1 MNLIGAYINYIRSV
15 RRYSERT
22 VSVYSDV
29 LSDYADRAMVTSD
42 DDLLRALNPSD
53 LRTYQ
58 VCLIDDRKLSPKSVS
73 LYMSVLS
80 SFCRYLIKKEYLQ
93 SNPVSLVTRPRQ
105 QKRIPEFFTKEFMDI
120 YFSSTEYAVEDD
132 ALEAFLQD
140 PHTQSGKKSYEK
152 RLARLIISILYS
164 LGIRRS
170 ELIGLR
176 IENVDFGRKVVKIC
190 GKGDKMREIPLL
202 TSLSEEILLYLKA
215 VEALSG
221 SIRSLKEPLLV
232 TYRLNPLY
240 PMYVDRTVKSELGNV
255 KGITGRKSPHVLRHS
270 LATELLDEGSD
281 LHSIKELLGH
291 SSLATTQIYTHSS
304 IAQLKTIYKQAHP
317 RAKNG
322 GKNGD

>member
-1 MNLIGAYINYIRSV
+1 MNLIDAYINYIRSV

-29 LSDYADRAMVTSD
+29 LQDYADAVDAASD
-42 DDLLRALNPSD
+42 DELLKALDPSD

-105 QKRIPEFFTKEFMDI
+105 QKRIPEFFTKESMDM
-120 YFSSTEYAVEDD
+120 YFSSTEYAVGDD
-132 ALEAFLQD
+132 ELESFLQD

-221 SIRSLKEPLLV
+221 SIRS
-232 TYRLNPLY
+232 
-240 PMYVDRTVKSELGNV
+240 
-255 KGITGRKSPHVLRHS
+255 
-270 LATELLDEGSD
+270 
-281 LHSIKELLGH
+281 
-291 SSLATTQIYTHSS
+291 
-304 IAQLKTIYKQAHP
+304 
-317 RAKNG
+317 
-322 GKNGD
+322 